1 MSKGYVVANIRVKDQ
16 EKFQQ
21 FSGMAGPAIKK
32 YGGKVLARGPDADR
46 LEGNVSG
53 IVMMIEFES
62 KEAANTFY
70 YSEEYQAAKA
80 VREEC
85 SDTDF
90 MIIEVCLI
98 RSNTQSYSS
107 TSLRPP
113 MDTHFHIHD
122 LLRWSSIL
130 Q

>member
-1 MSKGYVVANIRVKDQ
+1 MSKGYVIANIRVEDQ
-16 EKFQQ
+16 EKFKQ

-46 LEGNVSG
+46 LEGDLSG
-53 IVMMIEFES
+53 IVMLIEFES

-80 VREEC
+80 VRETC

-90 MIIEVCLI
+90 MIIEGV
-98 RSNTQSYSS
+98 SE
-107 TSLRPP
+107 
-113 MDTHFHIHD
+113 
-122 LLRWSSIL
+122 
-130 Q
+130 

>member
-16 EKFQQ
+16 EKSQGL
-21 FSGMAGPAIKK
+21 SGMAGPAIKK
-32 YGGKVLARGPDADR
+32 YGGRVLARGPDADR

-70 YSEEYQAAKA
+70 HSDEYQAAKA

-90 MIIEVCLI
+90 MIIEGV
-98 RSNTQSYSS
+98 
-107 TSLRPP
+107 P
-113 MDTHFHIHD
+113 D
-122 LLRWSSIL
+122 
-130 Q
+130 

>member
-1 MSKGYVVANIRVKDQ
+1 MSKGYVVANIRVEDQ
-16 EKFQQ
+16 EKFKQ

-46 LEGNVSG
+46 LEGDLSG
-53 IVMMIEFES
+53 IVMLIEFES

-80 VREEC
+80 VREAC

-90 MIIEVCLI
+90 MIIEGV
-98 RSNTQSYSS
+98 S
-107 TSLRPP
+107 
-113 MDTHFHIHD
+113 D
-122 LLRWSSIL
+122 
-130 Q
+130 

>member
-1 MSKGYVVANIRVKDQ
+1 MSKGYIVANIRVTNQNRFQ
-16 EKFQQ
+16 E

-46 LEGNVSG
+46 LEGDVSG

-62 KEAANTFY
+62 KEAADTFY
-70 YSEEYQAAKA
+70 HSEEYQAAKA

-90 MIIEVCLI
+90 MIIEGV
-98 RSNTQSYSS
+98 S
-107 TSLRPP
+107 
-113 MDTHFHIHD
+113 D
-122 LLRWSSIL
+122 
-130 Q
+130 

>member
-1 MSKGYVVANIRVKDQ
+1 MAIGVHTMLKGYVVANIRVKDQ

-32 YGGKVLARGPDADR
+32 YGGKVLARGAGADR

-80 VREEC
+80 VREAC

-90 MIIEVCLI
+90 MIIEGVPECV
-98 RSNTQSYSS
+98 
-107 TSLRPP
+107 
-113 MDTHFHIHD
+113 
-122 LLRWSSIL
+122 
-130 Q
+130 

>member
-1 MSKGYVVANIRVKDQ
+1 MPKGYVVANIRVKDP
-16 EKFQQ
+16 EKFQE

-62 KEAANTFY
+62 KEAANEFY
-70 YSEEYQAAKA
+70 FSDEYQAAKA
-80 VREEC
+80 VREAC

-90 MIIEVCLI
+90 MIIEGV
-98 RSNTQSYSS
+98 
-107 TSLRPP
+107 P
-113 MDTHFHIHD
+113 D
-122 LLRWSSIL
+122 
-130 Q
+130 

>member
-1 MSKGYVVANIRVKDQ
+1 MSKGYVVANIRVEDQ
-16 EKFQQ
+16 EKFKQ

-46 LEGNVSG
+46 LEGDLSG
-53 IVMMIEFES
+53 IVLLIEFES

-80 VREEC
+80 VREAC

-90 MIIEVCLI
+90 MIIEGV
-98 RSNTQSYSS
+98 SE
-107 TSLRPP
+107 
-113 MDTHFHIHD
+113 
-122 LLRWSSIL
+122 
-130 Q
+130 

>member
-1 MSKGYVVANIRVKDQ
+1 MTIGVYMMSKGYLVANIRVKDQ
-16 EKFQQ
+16 EKFKQ
-21 FSGMAGPAIKK
+21 FSGMAGPTIKK
-32 YGGKVLARGPDADR
+32 YGGKVLACGPDADR

-80 VREEC
+80 VREAC

-90 MIIEVCLI
+90 MIIEGV
-98 RSNTQSYSS
+98 
-107 TSLRPP
+107 PE
-113 MDTHFHIHD
+113 
-122 LLRWSSIL
+122 
-130 Q
+130 

>member
-1 MSKGYVVANIRVKDQ
+1 MSKGYVVANIRVEDQ
-16 EKFQQ
+16 EKFKQ

-46 LEGNVSG
+46 LEGNLSG
-53 IVMMIEFES
+53 IVMLIEFES
-62 KEAANTFY
+62 KAAANTFY

-90 MIIEVCLI
+90 MIIEGVAE
-98 RSNTQSYSS
+98 
-107 TSLRPP
+107 
-113 MDTHFHIHD
+113 
-122 LLRWSSIL
+122 
-130 Q
+130 

>member
-1 MSKGYVVANIRVKDQ
+1 MSKGYVVANIRVQDQ
-16 EKFQQ
+16 DKFKQ

-46 LEGNVSG
+46 LEGDLSG
-53 IVMMIEFES
+53 IVMLIEFES

-80 VREEC
+80 VREAC

-90 MIIEVCLI
+90 MIIEGV
-98 RSNTQSYSS
+98 SE
-107 TSLRPP
+107 
-113 MDTHFHIHD
+113 
-122 LLRWSSIL
+122 
-130 Q
+130 

>member
-1 MSKGYVVANIRVKDQ
+1 MSKGYVVANIRVEDQ
-16 EKFQQ
+16 EKFKQ

-46 LEGNVSG
+46 LEGNLGG
-53 IVMMIEFES
+53 IVMLKEFEN

-80 VREEC
+80 VREAC

-90 MIIEVCLI
+90 MIIEGV
-98 RSNTQSYSS
+98 SE
-107 TSLRPP
+107 
-113 MDTHFHIHD
+113 
-122 LLRWSSIL
+122 
-130 Q
+130 